1 MFLTRRPRHDRRPAR
16 ARVPGATVTLTASA
30 LVLAL
35 GVAGCASSGSAPAPE
50 GAATRTVEGAGG
62 SVEVPAEPERIAV
75 LWRPTLAAV
84 TLLGHHPVA
93 TMGTPGAPGQGL
105 DPFLPGDADGAL
117 LNVVTNSPAED
128 DVNLEALAL
137 AEPDL
142 ILGVSTPAGA
152 QDAIAAELS
161 AIAPTVLLEW
171 EGTGSW
177 RTHLHDVA
185 AVLGREA
192 EAERA
197 DAGYDAAVAR
207 AAEAIGEAGVDPGT
221 EVSLVRLQSGTE
233 IRLETAAS
241 FPGQVIADLGL
252 ARPEGQEEPE
262 GDTDFIPLS
271 YENLDRGDGDVLFVL
286 AGSGFPDAPDTFSD
300 GVWADLD
307 AVRAGRVYRADH
319 DVWGA
324 ANLHAAHR
332 VVEEAAEALTG
343 QAEPAL

>member
-1 MFLTRRPRHDRRPAR
+1 MFLSRNPRTGRRSPSARRS
-16 ARVPGATVTLTASA
+16 GATVTLTASA

-35 GVAGCASSGSAPAPE
+35 GVTGCTATEPAPTPE
-50 GAATRTVEGAGG
+50 GADTRTVEGANGT
-62 SVEVPAEPERIAV
+62 VEVPADPQRIAV

-93 TMGTPGAPGQGL
+93 TMGTPGAPDQGL
-105 DPFLPGDADGAL
+105 DPFLPQDIEGGL
-117 LNVVTNSPAED
+117 MNLVTNSPAED
-128 DVNLEALAL
+128 DINIEALAL
-137 AEPDL
+137 ADPDL
-142 ILGVSTPAGA
+142 IIGVSTQVGA
-152 QDAIAAELS
+152 QDAIETELS

-192 EAERA
+192 DAEQA
-197 DAGYDAAVAR
+197 DADYDAAVEEAR
-207 AAEAIGEAGVDPGT
+207 AAIEEAGVDPGT

-233 IRLETAAS
+233 VRLETAAS
-241 FPGQVIADLGL
+241 FPGQIIDDLGL
-252 ARPEGQEEPE
+252 ARPEGQVEPE

-271 YENLDRGDGDVLFVL
+271 YENLDRGDGDVVFVL

-300 GVWADLD
+300 GVWSDLN
-307 AVRAGRVYRADH
+307 AVRGGQVFKFDY

-324 ANLHAAHR
+324 SNLHAAHR
-332 VVEEAAEALTG
+332 IVAEAAEALTG
-343 QAEPAL
+343 GAEPAL

>member
-1 MFLTRRPRHDRRPAR
+1 MRFSRSPRPDLRPPS
-16 ARVPGATVTLTASA
+16 ARVPGATATLAASV

-35 GVAGCASSGSAPAPE
+35 GVTGCTAAEPAAPAE
-50 GAATRTVEGAGG
+50 GADTRTVQGANGT
-62 SVEVPAEPERIAV
+62 VEVPADPQRVAV

-93 TMGTPGAPGQGL
+93 TMGTPGAPDQGL
-105 DPFLPGDADGAL
+105 TPFLPPDVEGGMMNL
-117 LNVVTNSPAED
+117 VTNSPAED
-128 DVNLEALAL
+128 DIDIEALAL

-142 ILGVSTPAGA
+142 IIGVSTQVGA
-152 QDAIAAELS
+152 QDAIETELS

-192 EAERA
+192 DAEQA
-197 DAGYDAAVAR
+197 DADYEAATEEAR
-207 AAEAIGEAGVDPGT
+207 AAIGEAGVDPGT
-221 EVSLVRLQSGTE
+221 EVSLVRLQSDTE

-241 FPGQVIADLGL
+241 FPGQVVDDLGL
-252 ARPEGQEEPE
+252 ARPEGQVEPE

-271 YENLDRGDGDVLFVL
+271 YENLDRGDGDVVFVL

-300 GVWADLD
+300 GVWADLA
-307 AVRAGRVYRADH
+307 AVRGGQVYRFDH

-332 VVEEAAEALTG
+332 IVEEATAALTG
-343 QAEPAL
+343 ETEPAL